1 MSGKEQTQ
9 EGLFHIFNELHH
21 SGRQVVIASDRPPSA
36 LSPLDERLRSRF
48 EWGLIADIQPPDLET
63 RLAILHSK
71 ASALDPSFPLDV
83 LEFLG
88 QRNCKSIRELEGHLN
103 RVAAYADLT
112 GKPVTMELSQQAL
125 GGLQTAPEL
134 APRTPELVMEIVAAY
149 YRTTPVAMK
158 GPKRER
164 SISRARHTAMYLMR
178 EDMGLSLIEIG
189 RSFGDR
195 DHSTVFQA
203 CSKVATLAESDTTIH
218 LDIEAL
224 REKIVRG

>member
-1 MSGKEQTQ
+1 
-9 EGLFHIFNELHH
+9 
-21 SGRQVVIASDRPPSA
+21 
-36 LSPLDERLRSRF
+36 
-48 EWGLIADIQPPDLET
+48 
-63 RLAILHSK
+63 
-71 ASALDPSFPLDV
+71 
-83 LEFLG
+83 
-88 QRNCKSIRELEGHLN
+88 
-103 RVAAYADLT
+103 
-112 GKPVTMELSQQAL
+112 
-125 GGLQTAPEL
+125 
-134 APRTPELVMEIVAAY
+134 MEIVAAY

-158 GPKRER
+158 GPQRER